1 MSSAPVGISSP
12 VISRSARAMR
22 LAIGTPRVRTPTRA
36 RSSTPL
42 FRSTISCAIRVRVRP
57 MRSASM
63 TTVGMSTSLRPRR
76 TAVKESVDYT
86 LWMASARRNASSPPP
101 IEVPKPDDCCD
112 VDQAPDERTAKWNGH
127 DRVVEHDEPDKHPLF
142 PIPKCRGRGQKIQA
156 DAAQEDAQQH
166 VILVGQRQQTDR
178 NRNSGDRDQPEI
190 RRFPAHQS
198 YTPSRVSFYTRAL
211 RPALFA
217 LDAERAHDLT
227 MAALRR
233 SFVVNALQHG
243 DDTAYAQLSQ
253 RVYGLEFR
261 NPIGLAAGLDK
272 QGTALA
278 AWRALGFG
286 FAEVGTV
293 TPRAQPGNPKP
304 RLFRLP
310 HDRAII
316 NRFGFNSVGAAGVA
330 RNLGQSAARRGD
342 MRVGINIGKNK
353 DTPNERAVDDYLRTV
368 DELHSYADYFA
379 INVSSP
385 NTAGLRDLQDSR
397 TLRTLVEQ
405 VVSRVAAHNPGRAIP
420 VLVKIS
426 PDSAENDL
434 LRSVDAAVQGGAA
447 GVIATN
453 TTVSRPPL
461 ESRAAAAE

>member
-36 RSSTPL
+36 RWSTPL

-63 TTVGMSTSLRPRR
+63 TTVGMYTSLRPRR
-76 TAVKESVDYT
+76 TAVKESIDYT
-86 LWMASARRNASSPPP
+86 LWMVCVRRNASSPPT
-101 IEVPKPDDCCD
+101 IKVPKPDDRCD
-112 VDQAPDERTAKWNGH
+112 VDQAPGGRTAKWNGH
-127 DRVVEHDEPDKHPLF
+127 DRVVEHDEPDQHPLF
-142 PIPKCRGRGQKIQA
+142 PVPARRGAGQKIQA

-166 VILVGQRQQTDR
+166 VILVGQREQTNR
-178 NRNSGDRDQPEI
+178 NRNAGDCDQPEI

-233 SFVVNALQHG
+233 PFVVNALRHG
-243 DDTAYAQLSQ
+243 DDTAYEQPLSQ

-272 QGTALA
+272 QGTVLA
-278 AWRALGFG
+278 AWSALGFG
-286 FAEVGTV
+286 FAEIGTV
-293 TPRAQPGNPKP
+293 TPKAQPGNPKP

-316 NRFGFNSVGAAGVA
+316 NRLGFK
-330 RNLGQSAARRGD
+330 
-342 MRVGINIGKNK
+342 I
-353 DTPNERAVDDYLRTV
+353 
-368 DELHSYADYFA
+368 
-379 INVSSP
+379 
-385 NTAGLRDLQDSR
+385 
-397 TLRTLVEQ
+397 
-405 VVSRVAAHNPGRAIP
+405 GRAH
-420 VLVKIS
+420 V
-426 PDSAENDL
+426 
-434 LRSVDAAVQGGAA
+434 
-447 GVIATN
+447 
-453 TTVSRPPL
+453 
-461 ESRAAAAE
+461 